1 MSKFFTSNM
10 KKKTSLLM
18 LLFLIL
24 VITSFAQKINY
35 NLKAGYNSSNVIIN
49 GDKPFDR
56 EPGPNGGMT
65 IDIPLKKNIFCQ
77 TGLVY
82 SHKGYGYKTAY
93 YGGIGTPIRNNKA
106 SNNLHYLSLPVLAGY
121 SLKDR
126 WHFFLGP
133 QLSYLLAVRNK
144 LKDGGSTSPG
154 YYHKFDFGAMIG
166 TEYKLFKQLG
176 VYAGYDYGISKFM
189 KGALFDSSGNP
200 TGYKNVGSN
209 RTIFLGIFYEGVL
222 FVK

>member
-1 MSKFFTSNM
+1 MNKR
-10 KKKTSLLM
+10 TSLLI
-18 LLFLIL
+18 LLFLIF

-35 NLKAGYNSSNVIIN
+35 KLEAGYNSSNVVIN
-49 GDKPFDR
+49 GNKPFDR

-82 SHKGYGYKTAY
+82 SHKGYKYEGVY
-93 YGGIGTPIRNNKA
+93 YDLFGTLIRDK
-106 SNNLHYLSLPVLAGY
+106 SSINLHYLSLPVLVGY

-133 QLSYLLAVRNK
+133 QLSYLLAGRNK
-144 LKDGGSTSPG
+144 LKDGGSTSPD

-189 KGALFDSSGNP
+189 KTALFDSSGNP

-209 RTIFLGIFYEGVL
+209 RTIFLGIFYEGVV